1 MFFFMML
8 VFLGHHA
15 GRGASAVFCKS
26 AKLPGLAGLW
36 RFLTGFMSGREDKK
50 MIERILKLPRW
61 LRFSVIG
68 LLTLMLTVWLL
79 ARFWLPEFAR
89 QKGEAI
95 LSEALHRPVTIGA
108 VQISPFALRVAV
120 DRLVIGQRE
129 ARHGSQPLFSFD
141 RFELNLSVASLWYR
155 APVVS
160 AVRLSGP
167 QAYLVRDPD
176 GRFNFSDLL
185 ESSGPKDAAPAP
197 LPDFSLSNI
206 ELGGGK
212 LVFDDREK
220 KTQQTVSELAL
231 GIPFAG
237 TLGTEEE
244 SWVEPHFRAR
254 LDDSLLEL
262 KGKLKPFADRR
273 EATLAVHLKDL
284 DLTRVAAYV
293 PPVDGLKLLS
303 ARLDVDLDLAFV
315 QIPGKPYSLMVTG
328 DSALRQLAVENRGG
342 APYVVAADRLAL
354 KLSQFD
360 ATLGQPLKAALQLDQ
375 LTLRARDG
383 KTPLLVL
390 PKLSAG
396 GAVIDLKG
404 QRADL
409 AALEFEQLRLDLR
422 REKDGQIDLVR
433 LLTPVA
439 RTKAAD
445 PAPVAKTD
453 ASPASP
459 GDRSLAQGD
468 SLRLQKNEGNAAGA
482 APAPRENSRQA
493 PPGWTGRIERVALK
507 DARLSF
513 ADQTVDKA
521 PPLRVEGLTLNVEGL
536 DLSGKEPARLD
547 LVATV
552 NQRGRLAIAGNA
564 GWAPLA
570 ASLKLDLAELDLVP
584 LQGWAGGKLNAL
596 LTRGGLSI
604 GGQLTLAGQPLVVS
618 FEGDGKLGNFNLF
631 DRQNAADVIN
641 FRGVELVGLRF
652 VSTPLAVD
660 LKRLTLDE
668 LFARVILGADGQ
680 LNLKQLVKSDPA
692 PTPPA
697 AVAAPEGGSALAADP
712 AANPAARPAADLP
725 VKIGE
730 IVVKKSRIDFTDQ
743 FIKPSYRA
751 GLTGLEGK
759 ITALAAGQRGLIDL
773 RGAVDRSAPLSIS
786 GEVDP
791 FSAALFLN
799 VAARVK
805 GVDMPAMSPYAERYL
820 GYQLSKGKLSFD
832 VKYFVENSQLKAENS
847 LFLDQLTFGDK
858 VESPEALSVPV
869 TLAVALLKN
878 TRGEIDLNLP
888 VSGSLNDPEFSVARI
903 VFKVLG
909 NLIVK
914 AVSSPFALLGAAFGG
929 GEELSQVDFEA
940 GRARLEADG
949 EKRLGIL
956 AKALLER
963 PGLTLEITGQA
974 DPQGDRQGL
983 ALAMLDRQLKAQKVA
998 SSAKKGQ
1005 DSAALRDIVLS
1016 PEERLQGLVALAE
1029 EQDLKLPK
1037 GAAAADY
1044 QAALLAG
1051 VKVGDD
1057 ELRQLA
1063 ERRGRGVRNW
1073 LVDTGKVPV
1082 ERVFVMVPRLETG
1095 GDAKAAS
1102 RAVFSVR

>member
-1 MFFFMML
+1 
-8 VFLGHHA
+8 
-15 GRGASAVFCKS
+15 
-26 AKLPGLAGLW
+26 
-36 RFLTGFMSGREDKK
+36 

-68 LLTLMLTVWLL
+68 LLTLMLTVGLL

-89 QKGEAI
+89 QKGEVL
-95 LSEALHRPVTIGA
+95 LSEALHRPVSIGA

-120 DRLVIGQRE
+120 DRLAIGQRE
-129 ARHGSQPLFSFD
+129 ARHGTLPLFSFEH
-141 RFELNLSVASLWYR
+141 FELNLSVASLWYR

-160 AVRLSGP
+160 AVRLTGP
-167 QAYLVRDPD
+167 QLHLIRDAD

-197 LPDFSLSNI
+197 LPNFSLSNI
-206 ELGGGK
+206 ELSGGK
-212 LVFDDREK
+212 IVFDDREK
-220 KTQQTVSELAL
+220 KTQQTVSELGL

-237 TLGTEEE
+237 TLGTQEE

-254 LDDSLLEL
+254 LDDSVLEL

-284 DLTRVAAYV
+284 DLTQVAAYV
-293 PPVDGLKLLS
+293 PPIEGLKLLS
-303 ARLDVDLDLAFV
+303 ARLDVDLDLVFV
-315 QIPGKPYSLMVTG
+315 QAPGKPYSLMVVG

-342 APYVVAADRLAL
+342 APYVVSADRLAL
-354 KLSQFD
+354 KLVEFD

-390 PKLSAG
+390 PKLTAG
-396 GAVIDLKG
+396 GAVIDLKA
-404 QRADL
+404 QRAEL

-439 RTKAAD
+439 RAKSAAD
-445 PAPVAKTD
+445 PVPVAKTD

-459 GDRSLAQGD
+459 GDRSLSQGD
-468 SLRLQKNEGNAAGA
+468 SLRSSQGDSLRSQKNEGNAAATTRA
-482 APAPRENSRQA
+482 ASSDA

-507 DARLSF
+507 DARLRF
-513 ADQTVDKA
+513 ADLTVDKA
-521 PPLRVEGLTLNVEGL
+521 PPLLVEGLTLNVAGL
-536 DLSGKEPARLD
+536 DITGKEPAKLD

-552 NQRGRLAIAGNA
+552 NQRGRLAIDGNA

-596 LTRGGLSI
+596 LTRGALSV
-604 GGQLTLAGQPLVVS
+604 GGQLSLAGQPLVAR
-618 FEGDGKLGNFNLF
+618 FEGGGKLGNFNLF
-631 DRQNAADVIN
+631 DRQQLADVIN
-641 FRGVELVGLRF
+641 FRGVELAGLRF
-652 VSTPLAVD
+652 VSAPLAVD

-668 LFARVILGADGQ
+668 VFARVILGADGQ

-692 PTPPA
+692 PA
-697 AVAAPEGGSALAADP
+697 AVATGAAADSP
-712 AANPAARPAADLP
+712 APSDPGAKPADLP

-743 FIKPSYRA
+743 FITPPYRA
-751 GLTGLEGK
+751 SLTGLEGK

-773 RGAVDRSAPLSIS
+773 RGAVDRAAPLSIS
-786 GEVDP
+786 GELDP
-791 FSAALFLN
+791 FSASLFLN

-820 GYQLSKGKLSFD
+820 GYELSKGKMSFD
-832 VKYFVENSQLKAENS
+832 VKYFVENSELKAENS
-847 LFLDQLTFGDK
+847 LFLDQLTFGNK
-858 VESPEALSVPV
+858 VVSPEALSVPV

-888 VSGSLNDPEFSVARI
+888 LSGSLNDPEFSVARI

-929 GEELSQVDFEA
+929 GEELSQVDFAA

-956 AKALLER
+956 ATALLER

-974 DPQGDRQGL
+974 DPQGDRQAL
-983 ALAMLDRQLKAQKVA
+983 ALAFLDRQLRARKLGASAQ
-998 SSAKKGQ
+998 KGQ
-1005 DSAALRDIVLS
+1005 DSAALREIVLS
-1016 PEERLQGLVALAE
+1016 PEERLQGLGALVKE
-1029 EQDLKLPK
+1029 RDLKLPK
-1037 GAAAADY
+1037 GATAADY
-1044 QAALLAG
+1044 EAALLAG
-1051 VKVGDD
+1051 IKVGDD

-1073 LVDTGKVPV
+1073 LVETGKVPV
-1082 ERVFVMVPRLETG
+1082 ERVFVMVPRLELG
-1095 GDAKAAS
+1095 NGAGQAAS
-1102 RAVFSVR
+1102 RAAFSLR